1 MIVAVGIAVVLLTV
15 AGVISLAHVVRS
27 TNVSDRAVGV
37 DLVTSIIINALAVVT
52 AWSYQPPVVT
62 LIILLTLLAFLGSVA
77 VARFIDRTRS

>member
-1 MIVAVGIAVVLLTV
+1 VIVAVGIAVVLLTV